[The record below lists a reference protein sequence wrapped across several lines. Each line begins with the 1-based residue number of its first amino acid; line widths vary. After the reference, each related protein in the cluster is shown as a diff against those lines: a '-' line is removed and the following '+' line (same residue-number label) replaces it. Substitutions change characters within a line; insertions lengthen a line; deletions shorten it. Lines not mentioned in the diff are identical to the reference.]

1 MSAKSI
7 LDMIRERQG
16 MTPAQR
22 AEADNGKE
30 LYEQSVQPQ

>member
-1 MSAKSI
+1 MSAKDI

-22 AEADNGKE
+22 AEAETN
-30 LYEQSVQPQ
+30 SPQ